1 MIVLDRLK
9 ALEVFRYVAE
19 LGSFAEA
26 ARRLR
31 LSPPAIS
38 KNIAE
43 LEAHLGVRLINRTTR
58 RLHLTEAGTAYL
70 ENVRHIL
77 DDLQEADRALGPL
90 TENPVGTLKVT
101 APASITFMRLSS
113 QLPKFLAR
121 YPEIS
126 FDLHLDDRRV
136 DLLRDGY
143 DVAIRGSD
151 NLEDSSLIARK
162 LTTLDHVLVAA
173 PSYWAARGRPT
184 HPGELAGHECVRFT
198 HSGHADLWEFRQ
210 NGRIERIPV
219 RGRYSVASSLAV
231 RDALLAGFGASLM
244 PRLYVENDLG
254 AGRLE
259 AVLED
264 WDMVETVLYAV
275 YPSRH
280 HLAPKLRVF
289 LDFLA
294 DVFRDGGEQK

>member
-1 MIVLDRLK
+1 M
-9 ALEVFRYVAE
+9 FRHVAE

-38 KNIAE
+38 KHVAE
-43 LEAHLGVRLINRTTR
+43 LEARLGVRLINRTTR

-70 ENVRHIL
+70 ESVRRIL
-77 DDLQEADRALGPL
+77 DELEEADRALGPL
-90 TENPVGTLKVT
+90 TTDPIGTLKIT
-101 APASITFMRLSS
+101 APTSVTLMRLSAR
-113 QLPKFLAR
+113 LPEFLAS
-121 YPEIS
+121 YPEVS
-126 FDLHLDDRRV
+126 LDLHLDDRRV

-143 DVAIRGSD
+143 DLGLRGSD
-151 NLEDSSLIARK
+151 NLEDSSLIARR
-162 LTTLDHVLVAA
+162 LTTLHHVLVAA

-184 HPGELAGHECVRFT
+184 HPGELVGHECVRFT
-198 HSGHADLWEFRQ
+198 LSGHADLWEFRR
-210 NGRIERIPV
+210 NGRVERVPV
-219 RGRYSVASSLAV
+219 RGRYSVASSLSV
-231 RDALLAGFGASLM
+231 RDALLAGFGASLV
-244 PRLYVENDLG
+244 PRIYVETDLG
-254 AGRLE
+254 SGRLE

-275 YPSRH
+275 YPSRR

-294 DVFRDGGEQK
+294 DVFRDGDGRE

>member
-1 MIVLDRLK
+1 MT
-9 ALEVFRYVAE
+9 ALNVFRHVAE

-26 ARRLR
+26 ARHLR

-38 KNIAE
+38 KNVAE

-70 ENVRHIL
+70 YSVRRIL
-77 DDLQEADRALGPL
+77 DELAEADRALGPL
-90 TENPVGTLKVT
+90 AANPVGTLKVT
-101 APASITFMRLSS
+101 APASVTLMRLSAR
-113 QLPKFLAR
+113 LPEFLAR

-126 FDLHLDDRRV
+126 LDLHLDDRRV
-136 DLLRDGY
+136 DILRDGY
-143 DVAIRGSD
+143 DLAIRGSD
-151 NLEDSSLIARK
+151 NLEDSSLIARR
-162 LTTLDHVLVAA
+162 LTTLRHVLVAA

-184 HPGELAGHECVRFT
+184 QPGELAGHECVRFT

-210 NGRIERIPV
+210 HGRIERVPV
-219 RGRYSVASSLAV
+219 RGRYSVASSLSV
-231 RDALLAGFGASLM
+231 RDALLAGFGASLV
-244 PRLYVENDLG
+244 PRIYVESDLG

-264 WDMVETVLYAV
+264 WDTVETVLYAV
-275 YPSRH
+275 YPSRR
-280 HLAPKLRVF
+280 HLAPKLKVF

-294 DVFRDGGEQK
+294 DVFRNGGEQK

>member
-1 MIVLDRLK
+1 MT
-9 ALEVFRYVAE
+9 ALNVFRHVAE

-38 KNIAE
+38 KHVAE
-43 LEAHLGVRLINRTTR
+43 LEARLGVRLINRTTR

-70 ENVRHIL
+70 ESVRRIL
-77 DDLQEADRALGPL
+77 DELEEADRALGPL
-90 TENPVGTLKVT
+90 TTDPIGTLKVT
-101 APASITFMRLSS
+101 APASVTLMRLSAR
-113 QLPKFLAR
+113 LPEFLAS
-121 YPEIS
+121 YPEVS
-126 FDLHLDDRRV
+126 LDLHLDDRRV

-143 DVAIRGSD
+143 DLGLRGSD
-151 NLEDSSLIARK
+151 NLEDSSLIARR
-162 LTTLDHVLVAA
+162 LTTLHHVLVAA

-184 HPGELAGHECVRFT
+184 HPGELVGHECVRFT
-198 HSGHADLWEFRQ
+198 LSGHADLWEFRR
-210 NGRIERIPV
+210 NGRVERVPV
-219 RGRYSVASSLAV
+219 RGRYSVASSLSV
-231 RDALLAGFGASLM
+231 RDALLAGFGASLV
-244 PRLYVENDLG
+244 PRIYVETDLG
-254 AGRLE
+254 SGRLE

-275 YPSRH
+275 YPSRR

-294 DVFRDGGEQK
+294 DVFRDGDGRE